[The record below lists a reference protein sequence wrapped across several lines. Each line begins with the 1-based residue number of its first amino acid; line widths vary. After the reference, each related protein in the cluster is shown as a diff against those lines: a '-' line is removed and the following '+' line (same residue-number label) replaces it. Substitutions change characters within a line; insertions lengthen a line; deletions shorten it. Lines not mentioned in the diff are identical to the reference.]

1 MISLI
6 RDKIPTIDDF
16 RMPAHLKGEFR
27 QILHPYY
34 IINIILCLSFITL
47 KLTRPMC
54 QILFQEGP
62 EACELDMRE
71 SEILFFLLVVIMVR
85 SRKTGSMTM
94 VSYLSSGFM
103 YAKCANL
110 LLFFRADPR
119 IGLVYLL
126 FFTLQGMM
134 LPEPTYKGPEKIVY
148 FRDSG
153 LQEELQRDIKV
164 TWIVTFYA
172 AWSPACL
179 NFSHIFS
186 KISSDYSLPNL
197 KFGKVDVGRYSDI
210 AKEFHIN
217 TSSLSRQLPTVIIFQ
232 DGKELGRVP
241 SISNGKIQ
249 KFFFKEEDVVAAF
262 DLNNLYQKCKEDK
275 KYAPAVED
283 TRKETKKEK

>member
-1 MISLI
+1 MFS
-6 RDKIPTIDDF
+6 IPRI
-16 RMPAHLKGEFR
+16 PPHIVGELK

-34 IINIILCLSFITL
+34 IINIMLCVSFITL
-47 KLTRPMC
+47 KVTKPMC
-54 QILFQEGP
+54 YFLFKEGP
-62 EACELDMRE
+62 ESCELDMRE

-119 IGLVYLL
+119 LGLVYLL
-126 FFTLQGMM
+126 CFTLQGMM
-134 LPEPTYKGPEKIVY
+134 LPEPTYKGPENIVY

-153 LQEELQRDIKV
+153 LQEELLRDPKV

-179 NFSHIFS
+179 NFSHIFA
-186 KISSDYSLPNL
+186 KISSAYNLPNL
-197 KFGKVDVGRYSDI
+197 KFGKVDVGRYTDI
-210 AKEFHIN
+210 AQEYHIN
-217 TSSLSRQLPTVIIFQ
+217 TSSLSRQLPTVIMFQ
-232 DGKELGRVP
+232 DAKEVGRVP
-241 SISNGKIQ
+241 SIANGKIQ

-262 DLNNLYQKCKEDK
+262 DLNNLLVKCKEDK
-275 KYAPAVED
+275 RYAAPAEETKKVKPE
-283 TRKETKKEK
+283 ETKKEK

>member
-1 MISLI
+1 MFS
-6 RDKIPTIDDF
+6 IPRI
-16 RMPAHLKGEFR
+16 PPHIVGELK

-34 IINIILCLSFITL
+34 IINIMLCVSFITL
-47 KLTRPMC
+47 KVTKPMC
-54 QILFQEGP
+54 YLLFKEGP
-62 EACELDMRE
+62 ESCELDMRE

-119 IGLVYLL
+119 LGLVYLL
-126 FFTLQGMM
+126 CFTLQGMM
-134 LPEPTYKGPEKIVY
+134 LPEPTYKGPENIVY

-153 LQEELQRDIKV
+153 LQEELLRDPKV

-179 NFSHIFS
+179 NFSHIFA
-186 KISSDYSLPNL
+186 KISSAYNLPNL
-197 KFGKVDVGRYSDI
+197 KFGKVDVGRYTDI
-210 AKEFHIN
+210 AQEYHIN
-217 TSSLSRQLPTVIIFQ
+217 TSSLSRQLPTVIMFQ
-232 DGKELGRVP
+232 DAKEVGRVP
-241 SISNGKIQ
+241 SIANGKIQ

-262 DLNNLYQKCKEDK
+262 DLNNLLVKCKEDK
-275 KYAPAVED
+275 RYAAPAEETKKVKPE
-283 TRKETKKEK
+283 ETKKEK